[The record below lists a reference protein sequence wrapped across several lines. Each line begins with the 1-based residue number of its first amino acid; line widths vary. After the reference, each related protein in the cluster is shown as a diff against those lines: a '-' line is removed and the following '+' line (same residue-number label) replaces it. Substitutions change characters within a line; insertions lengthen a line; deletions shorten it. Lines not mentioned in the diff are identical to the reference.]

1 MKITYKIIGLTLV
14 TICLLVIPVL
24 SKEQVALT
32 IYVHRGS
39 PNGTMLSGVDNGTM
53 LSGVDIGTMLSGVDI
68 TGQDAA
74 GVDFKGSTDSQGVAV
89 IKGSPGTWN
98 FTFTKDGYTS
108 LNLNYDVCKTDECAT
123 ILFKTGEFPD
133 KMPIPKEDNANP
145 PKMDKSKMP
154 PTPENLKDPQ
164 GHKIMMGNISAMNGQ
179 YPMKGPN
186 GEDFYPPNSQ

>member
-39 PNGTMLSGVDNGTM
+39 PNETMLNGTM
-53 LSGVDIGTMLSGVDI
+53 LSGTMLSGVDI

-108 LNLNYDVCKTDECAT
+108 QNLNYDVFKTDECAT
-123 ILFKTGEFPD
+123 FLFKTGEFPD
-133 KMPIPKEDNANP
+133 KMPIPKGDNANS
-145 PKMDKSKMP
+145 PKIDKSKMP
-154 PTPENLKDPQ
+154 PTPENLKDSQ
-164 GHKIMMGNISAMNGQ
+164 GHKIMMGNISAMNGR

-186 GEDFYPPNSQ
+186 GEDFHPPNSQ

>member
-39 PNGTMLSGVDNGTM
+39 PNGTMLSGVD
-53 LSGVDIGTMLSGVDI
+53 I

-98 FTFTKDGYTS
+98 FTFTKDDYNS
-108 LNLNYDVCKTDECAT
+108 LNLNYDVSKTDECAT
-123 ILFKTGEFPD
+123 VLFKTGEFPD